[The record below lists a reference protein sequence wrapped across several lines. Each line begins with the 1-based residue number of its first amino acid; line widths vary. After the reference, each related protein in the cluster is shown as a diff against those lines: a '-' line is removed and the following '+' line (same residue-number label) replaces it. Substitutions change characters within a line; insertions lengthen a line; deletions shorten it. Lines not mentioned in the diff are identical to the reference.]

1 MFELLAEGV
10 SSALLPCSL
19 TVALPALAV
28 ALAAR
33 TESTSGLLGYAA
45 SLLGFSWLRFSDRAE
60 ELDRFTI
67 AGMIAVGAAVL
78 VLPLIRRFDVISA
91 LGGFLVGIAAA
102 ALWEPCVGAEFGG
115 LLNDLPTRGGTGL
128 ALMALYTT
136 GVMAPMIAL
145 GAAMHYLPE
154 ALTLPIRPAMLF
166 VGVGSLTILAVGVAA
181 GYHDELLGEL
191 VRLST

>member
-1 MFELLAEGV
+1 MFDLLTEGF

-19 TVALPALAV
+19 TIAVPALAV

-60 ELDRFTI
+60 ELDQFTI
-67 AGMIAVGAAVL
+67 ASMLAVGAMVL
-78 VLPLIRRFDVISA
+78 ILPLIRRFDVISA

-128 ALMALYTT
+128 ALMALYLI
-136 GVMAPMIAL
+136 GVMVPMVAV
-145 GAAMHYLPE
+145 GAALHFLPNT
-154 ALTLPIRPAMLF
+154 LTLPIRPAMLF
-166 VGVGSLTILAVGVAA
+166 VGTGSLVILAVGVAI